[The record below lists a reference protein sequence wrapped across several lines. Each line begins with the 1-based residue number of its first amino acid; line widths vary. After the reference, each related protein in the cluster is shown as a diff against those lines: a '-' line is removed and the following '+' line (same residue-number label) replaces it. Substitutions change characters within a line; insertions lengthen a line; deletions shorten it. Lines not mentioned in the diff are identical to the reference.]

1 MGFRRRAQRASE
13 SARNHAVLAC
23 LKRLERPIRR
33 CLLWLHNPG
42 ARPVRGVAGEQ
53 DASVGGLDGAED
65 ETEPELELVREVVAA
80 TCPLRL
86 KVVPAGLRLS
96 IHAQRA
102 ARRGAP
108 RNGCRWARAF

>member
-1 MGFRRRAQRASE
+1 VLGTEIGGGLDGTWAFAGE
-13 SARNHAVLAC
+13 PNGPRNPRVTM
-23 LKRLERPIRR
+23 RF
-33 CLLWLHNPG
+33 WLHNPG
-42 ARPVRGVAGEQ
+42 ARPVRGVAGEE
-53 DASVGGLDGAED
+53 DASVGGLDGPRV
-65 ETEPELELVREVVAA
+65 ETKPELELVREVVAA